1 MLERHKMKKTGKMLK
16 ISSGSPQFR
25 IQAEFDQVAP
35 LYFFYGQNDIDNDLV
50 GLDVDK
56 SEQKSVRT
64 FDQVV
69 TVSEGDVVFSLVSGQ
84 ATVVRKVHEGYLL
97 TQNYV
102 KINVNEELDS
112 KYLTYILNEDNNIKK
127 QLKLGLQGSQVL
139 KYTLKQIKEID
150 MPTLPALGV
159 QRLIGDVY
167 FNQIHLQ
174 ALKKQTA
181 DLETISALEKL
192 RRIDKNERTEV

>member
-1 MLERHKMKKTGKMLK
+1 MKKAGKILK

-25 IQAEFDQVAP
+25 IQAVFDHVAP
-35 LYFFYGQNDIDNDLV
+35 LYFFYGQNEIDNDLV
-50 GLDVDK
+50 GLNIDK
-56 SEQKSVRT
+56 SERKSVRT
-64 FDQVV
+64 FDQVI

-84 ATVVRKVHEGYLL
+84 ATLVRKIHEGYLL

-102 KINVNEELDS
+102 KINLNEQLDN
-112 KYLTYILNEDNNIKK
+112 KYLTYILNEDDNIKK

-139 KYTLKQIKEID
+139 KYTLKQIREID
-150 MPTLPALGV
+150 MPAIPALSM

-181 DLETISALEKL
+181 DLETVSTLEKL
-192 RRIDKNERTEV
+192 KRIDKNERIEI

>member
-1 MLERHKMKKTGKMLK
+1 MLERHKMKISSKALK
-16 ISSGSPQFR
+16 VSSGSPQFR
-25 IQAEFDQVAP
+25 IQEVLDHVAP
-35 LYFFYGQNDIDNDLV
+35 LYSFYGQNDIDNDLV

-64 FDQVV
+64 FDQVI

-150 MPTLPALGV
+150 MPTLPTLDV

-192 RRIDKNERTEV
+192 RRVDKNGRIEI